1 MIDVVSITRAAKL
14 RQRRAP
20 SMPAQP
26 VFAPE
31 PPVQDALFPI
41 QTPVMAPAAPR
52 GMPSA
57 LSVLMK
63 RHDRLNERHIA
74 GH

>member
-20 SMPAQP
+20 SMPTRQE
-26 VFAPE
+26 FTPE

-41 QTPVMAPAAPR
+41 QTPVIEPASPR
-52 GMPSA
+52 RTPSA
-57 LSVLMK
+57 LSALMK

-74 GH
+74 GR